1 MYHNHC
7 NPMINWRLT
16 YSNPSRCNLI
26 QPSTLPLR
34 LDPQKILKIMMFHV
48 INSSVRVKYQYKL
61 VRQKTNEV
69 QLLKSGEIS

>member
-1 MYHNHC
+1 MYHYHY
-7 NPMINWRLT
+7 NPMINGRLT

-61 VRQKTNEV
+61 VCQKTHQA
-69 QLLKSGEIS
+69 QLLKSREIS